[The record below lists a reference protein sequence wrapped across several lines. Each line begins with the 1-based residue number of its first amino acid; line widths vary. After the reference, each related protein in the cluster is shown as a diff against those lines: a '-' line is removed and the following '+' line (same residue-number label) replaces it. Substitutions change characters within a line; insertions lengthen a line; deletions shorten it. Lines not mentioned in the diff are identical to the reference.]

1 MKKKNILMVLAM
13 LIVSV
18 AYSQSVYYY
27 TNGEKRYLRLEDNR
41 RFVLVKTSDTT
52 AFKRNCS
59 IKMGDWREATGEQL
73 EELRRIAEKK
83 NGRSSVM
90 SRGVLCFFFDEC
102 DGEDCL
108 SSTTKSKGT
117 ESAPLR
123 PCLVNG
129 KEYSILNRIPC
140 ELKGENAD
148 NYSNALSCCINKKYK
163 ILSASVQTYHDKSYF
178 QPQLLSSQ
186 DSVEGVSNIYVREDT
201 LGRIYRYYPALD
213 TEVVV
218 CDMSLMP
225 GDTF

>member
-83 NGRSSVM
+83 SGRSSVM
-90 SRGVLCFFFDEC
+90 ARGVLCFFFDEC

-108 SSTTKSKGT
+108 SSNTKSKGT

-148 NYSNALSCCINKKYK
+148 MRRATSRFTVY
-163 ILSASVQTYHDKSYF
+163 
-178 QPQLLSSQ
+178 SSQ
-186 DSVEGVSNIYVREDT
+186 ITDHSVICNSTGQWSLPKISLWMDATSICGAMRE
-201 LGRIYRYYPALD
+201 
-213 TEVVV
+213 EQ
-218 CDMSLMP
+218 MK
-225 GDTF
+225 